1 MMMVQRL
8 SGMCLAALLFASCGE
23 GIEETD
29 YYGEFDL
36 VTGEGKEDGL
46 GAPAVP
52 LSADSA
58 ETAVWEVRNQW
69 ADRDTTEARKAGLA
83 WGANSGLDWNQ
94 KYALWLESLPRIQ
107 GENGYTTFS
116 ITNPQGKTLPA
127 PALECAEVAYFLRA
141 TFASWYGLPFFI
153 EAVDAKGQRVF
164 FGHFGWRTANG
175 RYLKSPLFRSWY
187 KDYSKGS
194 YTAANWPRDEK
205 LRAKKL
211 YGNQDDFQPFLGVDA
226 HAGTYF
232 DEMFLNKRVGHFLIL
247 FLSNF
252 GSIHLAD
259 SSNTFNLKPEAIQ
272 PGDVLLER
280 WQRRGIGHTLN
291 VKTVEPGTVQGTLVA
306 ELASGSMPRRQPKWE
321 GPVDSK
327 RYFTSQECGG
337 SELSS
342 DGVPYAQ
349 LGGGLKRW
357 RIAVAKNGSYLNTV
371 PDADRANWISST
383 NYSELGARPERFRTL
398 LEEPDPALKREA
410 LLQAIESARAYLR
423 EHPASCSARTNRE
436 KAFAELYALNQESF
450 YISREETDRRY
461 RSLEDYVFAELDYPK
476 SKTCCWNTTTAAMAQ
491 IVLDY
496 NRSIVKASPS
506 CVRPVVFMNDNGYQ
520 AFADYA
526 AQTGHA
532 ADWKPWSEDEPCSQ
546 RGVTKDTEAAHA
558 WTDFCDIASVL
569 LGSSGCTD
577 DGFERNNT
585 LATAAALE
593 AGTQSDLMLCPGDE
607 DYFQL
612 STRVGTVRATIQFS
626 NAAGDLDLELLDGSG
641 ASLSRSTGSGDSET
655 VQADL
660 TAAGTVIVR
669 VYGYRGASA
678 PYSLSVVLP

>member
-1 MMMVQRL
+1 MMIRKLWMGFL
-8 SGMCLAALLFASCGE
+8 SLSLLTGCGE
-23 GIEETD
+23 GIEEVD

-46 GAPAVP
+46 GSPAVP
-52 LSADSA
+52 LTADSS

-69 ADRDTTEARKAGLA
+69 SDRDTAEAKKAGLA

-94 KYALWLESLPRIQ
+94 KFALWVSSLPRIQ
-107 GENGYTTFS
+107 SENGYTTFS

-141 TFASWYGLPFFI
+141 TFAAWYGLPFFI
-153 EAVDAKGQRVF
+153 EAVDSNKQRVF
-164 FGHFGWRTANG
+164 FGHFGWRTASG
-175 RYLKSPLFRSWY
+175 RYLSSPLFKSWY

-211 YGNQDDFQPFLGVDA
+211 YGNQDDYQPFLGSDA

-232 DEMFLNKRVGHFLIL
+232 DELFLNKRVGHFLIL

-259 SSNTFNLKPEAIQ
+259 SSNTFNLKPEALG

-291 VKTVEPGTVQGTLVA
+291 VKTVEPGTTQGTLVA

-337 SELSS
+337 SEIGS
-342 DGVPYAQ
+342 DGVSYAQ

-357 RIAVAKNGSYLNTV
+357 RIAVAKNGSWVNTI

-383 NYSELGARPERFRTL
+383 NYAELGARPERFRTL
-398 LEEPDPALKREA
+398 LEEPDPAVKREA
-410 LLQAIESARAYLR
+410 LIQAIESARAYLR

-450 YISREETDRRY
+450 YISRAETDRRY
-461 RSLEDYVFAELDYPK
+461 RSLEDYIFAELDYAK

-496 NRSIVKASPS
+496 NRSIVKDSPS
-506 CVRPVVFMNDNGYQ
+506 CVRPVVFKNDGGYQ
-520 AFADYA
+520 AFADFA
-526 AQTGHA
+526 AQTGRS
-532 ADWKPWSEDEPCSQ
+532 ADWKAWSEDEPCSQ
-546 RGVTKDTEAAHA
+546 RGVAQDTEAAHA
-558 WTDFCDIASVL
+558 WTDFCEIASVL
-569 LGSSGCTD
+569 LGSTGCSD

-585 LATAAALE
+585 LATAAALG
-593 AGTQSDLMLCPGDE
+593 AGTQDGLMVCPGDD
-607 DYFQL
+607 DYF
-612 STRVGTVRATIQFS
+612 SVASSAGTFRASIQFIH
-626 NAAGDLDLELLDGSG
+626 AQGDLDMELLSASGSV
-641 ASLSRSTGSGDSET
+641 LSSSTGSGDSET

-660 TAAGTVIVR
+660 SSDQTVTVH
-669 VYGYRGASA
+669 VYGYSGASNR
-678 PYSLSVVLP
+678 YSLSIVLP